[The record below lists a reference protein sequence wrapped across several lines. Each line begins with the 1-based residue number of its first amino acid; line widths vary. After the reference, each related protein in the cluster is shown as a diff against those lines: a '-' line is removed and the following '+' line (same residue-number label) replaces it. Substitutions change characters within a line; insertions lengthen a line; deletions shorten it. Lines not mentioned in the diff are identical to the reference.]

1 MADDWRA
8 GARSAFALTLDF
20 DAEEVWIG
28 ANPDNAHRPG
38 VLSQGRYGARVGV
51 PLVLDLLDRLQVPAT
66 FFVPGR
72 VAERHPER
80 VRDVVAAGH
89 ELAHHGYTH
98 THPGRLAPEQEAAEF
113 ARALEVLRGFGAD
126 VVGYR
131 SPAWDFSEATMDLL
145 LEHRMLYSSNLM
157 DDVRPYR
164 HPNGVAELPV
174 QWILDDAPHFWFS
187 NADWTKPIRS
197 AREVL
202 EIWQEEAGGDPPARR
217 ARACS
222 RSIRRSSG
230 GRAGSRC
237 SSEFLRWVRELGDVR
252 MATCPRSP
260 PGSTDHCSRGSTS
273 TSSTCLGRM
282 PSPLETPRTRR
293 PTQGTKWRR
302 TQRTSA
308 ARSADRRGGGPGGS
322 GRRHQPGSPPSRA
335 GSLTPSVSSTAAA
348 TRA

>member
-202 EIWQEEAGGDPPARR
+202 EIWQEEAGAIHRM
-217 ARACS
+217 
-222 RSIRRSSG
+222 G
-230 GRAGSRC
+230 GLVVLALHPQIVGRPGRL
-237 SSEFLRWVRELGDVR
+237 EMLERFVRWVRELGDVR
-252 MATCPRSP
+252 MATCR
-260 PGSTDHCSRGSTS
+260 
-273 TSSTCLGRM
+273 
-282 PSPLETPRTRR
+282 EI
-293 PTQGTKWRR
+293 
-302 TQRTSA
+302 A
-308 ARSADRRGGGPGGS
+308 AGVD
-322 GRRHQPGSPPSRA
+322 
-335 GSLTPSVSSTAAA
+335 
-348 TRA
+348 